1 MGNNRGFETVS
12 KDASNTTVFE
22 TKIEFLYMKK
32 TLILTLVAIC
42 IITNT
47 NYSQR
52 IIEPKL
58 VGRWIGGEDFQEFI
72 YHTIQEFNRHL
83 QENPNGR
90 IVARLCSKN
99 KMSVALVT
107 SNGGASRF
115 PWFAERF
122 AENIKIPVDRI
133 FFARSSKCGKRM
145 EEYWFVPENTTIDY
159 DEIILAERVKVGHW
173 LGGYY
178 ENPNSVEAKKE
189 FADHTKQFI
198 EELKNNPKAEGFI
211 IRNLGTKTNYFR
223 QALKQIQKEKIEKGR
238 YQITRDKLYSA
249 YFPRYMIVMIKE

>member
-1 MGNNRGFETVS
+1 
-12 KDASNTTVFE
+12 
-22 TKIEFLYMKK
+22 MKK
-32 TLILTLVAIC
+32 TLILTLFAIC

-47 NYSQR
+47 NYSQI

-72 YHTIQEFNRHL
+72 YHKTEELNRHL
-83 QENPNGR
+83 QENPNGK

-107 SNGGASRF
+107 SNGFAFRF
-115 PWFAERF
+115 PWYGEI
-122 AENIKIPVDRI
+122 IKIPVDRI
-133 FFARSSKCGKRM
+133 FFARSSKCGGKM

-159 DEIILAERVKVGHW
+159 DEIILAERIKVKRL
-173 LGGYY
+173 LGEYY

-189 FADHTKQFI
+189 FADQTKQFI

-211 IRNLGTKTNYFR
+211 IRNLETKNNYFR

-238 YQITRDKLYSA
+238 YQITRKKLYSTH
-249 YFPRYMIVMIKE
+249 FPEYMTVTIRE